1 MTEQYFEE
9 EEFSTQFTGK
19 TTLRIVQLTRPHW
32 KWVLGFLL
40 TITLVA
46 LLDSY
51 FTFLTSLI
59 IDDAILGEDLEAL
72 KNIVIRYGL
81 LILVGAAGVFGFIYL
96 AGILGERIRY
106 DLRKKMFV
114 HLQELSLSYY
124 NVTPVGWIMSR
135 VTSDSER
142 VAELVTWGFLD
153 VTWGIMNIATA
164 AIFMLM
170 INWQLAIIVLLAIP
184 VIIFVAV
191 QFKKKII
198 VEFREVRRINSK
210 ITGAFNETITGVRV
224 IKAFGREEHNVQEFD
239 VLTSEMYR
247 AGYRAAWL
255 SALFLPV
262 VMLISS
268 FAVGA
273 IIWFGGFQ
281 TQIGNMTIGGIQAF
295 VSYVVFMI
303 WPIQEMA
310 RVYAELQRAI
320 ASAERIFSLV
330 DAVPDISDRPDAFD
344 PGSIQGDIV
353 FENVNFYYEEDK
365 PVLQNFNLNVTR
377 GETVALVGPTGGGKT
392 TIVNLLCRFFEPK
405 EGTICIGGRNYED
418 IALHAIQSRIGVV
431 LQTPHLF
438 SGTISDN
445 IRYGKLDATDDE
457 IGAAAQLAGAHDF
470 IINLDKGYDEEVGEG
485 GNLLSVGQKQL
496 ISLAR
501 AVLREPEIFIMDE
514 ATSSVDT
521 ITEALIQ
528 KGMENLMAGRSS
540 FVIAHRLSTIKK
552 ADRILV
558 IKDGTIV
565 ENGSHAELLRQ
576 RGHYYRLYTAQ
587 FRSEL
592 EREYAPLEMA
602 TAAAD

>member
-1 MTEQYFEE
+1 MTDQYFEE
-9 EEFSTQFTGK
+9 EEFTTQFTGK
-19 TTLRIVQLTRPHW
+19 TTLRIVQLARPHW
-32 KWVLGFLL
+32 KWVFGFILM
-40 TITLVA
+40 ITMVSV
-46 LLDSY
+46 LDSY
-51 FTFLTSLI
+51 FTFLSAQI
-59 IDDAILGEDLEAL
+59 IDEAILGEDTEAL
-72 KNIVIRYGL
+72 KDIITRYGA
-81 LILVGAAGVFGFIYL
+81 LIFVQAAGVFGFIYL

-106 DLRKKMFV
+106 DLRKSMFV

-164 AIFMLM
+164 AIFMLI
-170 INWQLAIIVLLAIP
+170 INWQLALIVFLAIP
-184 VIIFVAV
+184 ILIIVAV

-210 ITGAFNETITGVRV
+210 ITGAYNETITGVRV
-224 IKAFGREEHNVQEFD
+224 IKAFGREDRNMQEFD
-239 VLTSEMYR
+239 GLTSEMYR

-255 SALFLPV
+255 SALFLPI

-273 IIWFGGFQ
+273 IIWFGGYQ

-295 VSYVVFMI
+295 VTYVVFMI

-330 DAVPDISDRPDAFD
+330 DAVPEISDKPGAID
-344 PGSIQGDIV
+344 PGSIQGDIA
-353 FENVNFYYEEDK
+353 FENVDFFYEKEK
-365 PVLQNFNLNVTR
+365 PVLQEFNLHINR
-377 GETVALVGPTGGGKT
+377 GETIALVGPTGGGKT
-392 TIVNLLCRFFEPK
+392 TIVNLICRFFEPK
-405 EGTICIGGRNYED
+405 EGTIRIGGRNYED
-418 IALHAIQSRIGVV
+418 YSLNLIQSRIGVV

-445 IRYGKLDATDDE
+445 IRYGKLDATDEE
-457 IGAAAQLAGAHDF
+457 IGAAAQLAGAHEF
-470 IINLDKGYDEEVGEG
+470 IMNLGEGYNEEVGEG

-528 KGMENLMAGRSS
+528 EGMENLMKGRTS

-558 IKDGTIV
+558 IKDGTII
-565 ENGSHAELLRQ
+565 EDGNHPELLRK
-576 RGHYYRLYTAQ
+576 RGHYYQLYTSQ

-592 EREYAPLEMA
+592 EQEYAPLEMA
-602 TAAAD
+602 TSAAD

>member
-1 MTEQYFEE
+1 MTDQYFEE
-9 EEFSTQFTGK
+9 EEFITQYTGNI
-19 TTLRIVQLTRPHW
+19 TRRILELAKPHW
-32 KWVLGFLL
+32 KWVIGFVLL
-40 TITLVA
+40 ITLVA

-51 FTFLTSLI
+51 FTFLSALI
-59 IDDAILGEDLEAL
+59 IDEAILGENTEAL
-72 KNIVIRYGL
+72 KTIVIRYGL
-81 LILVGAAGVFGFIYL
+81 LIGVQAAGVFGFIYL

-106 DLRKKMFV
+106 DLRKSMFV

-124 NVTPVGWIMSR
+124 NITPVGWIMSR

-153 VTWGIMNIATA
+153 VTWGVMNIATA
-164 AIFMLM
+164 AFFMLM
-170 INWQLAIIVLLAIP
+170 INWQLALIVFLAIP
-184 VIIFVAV
+184 VLIIVAV

-198 VEFREVRRINSK
+198 VEFRNVRRINSK
-210 ITGAFNETITGVRV
+210 ITGSFNETITGVRV
-224 IKAFGREEHNVQEFD
+224 IKAFGREERNMQEFD
-239 VLTSEMYR
+239 VLTSDMYR

-268 FAVGA
+268 FAVAA
-273 IIWFGGFQ
+273 IIVYGGFQ
-281 TQIGNMTIGGIQAF
+281 TQIGNMSIGGIQAF

-303 WPIQEMA
+303 WPIQELA
-310 RVYAELQRAI
+310 RVYAELQRAV

-330 DAVPDISDRPDAFD
+330 DAVPEISDKPEATD

-353 FENVNFYYEEDK
+353 FDNVSFFYEEDK
-365 PVLQNFNLNVTR
+365 PVLEDFNLQVQR
-377 GETVALVGPTGGGKT
+377 GETIALVGPTGGGKT

-405 EGTICIGGRNYED
+405 EGTICIGSRDYQD
-418 IALHAIQSRIGVV
+418 IVLDAIQSRIGVV

-445 IRYGKLDATDDE
+445 IRYGKLDATDEE
-457 IGAAAQLAGAHDF
+457 IGAAAQLAGAHEF
-470 IINLDKGYDEEVGEG
+470 IMKLDKGYDDEVGEG

-528 KGMENLMAGRSS
+528 KGMENLMEGRTS

-558 IKDGTIV
+558 IKDGSII
-565 ENGSHAELLRQ
+565 ENGSHSELLIL
-576 RGHYYRLYTAQ
+576 RGHYYRLYTSQ

-592 EREYAPLEMA
+592 EQEYAPLKMA

>member
-9 EEFSTQFTGK
+9 EEFTTQFTGNI
-19 TTLRIVQLTRPHW
+19 TLRIVQLAEPYW

-40 TITLVA
+40 MITLVS

-51 FTFLTSLI
+51 FTFLGSLI
-59 IDDAILGEDLEAL
+59 IDDAILGDDVEAL
-72 KNIVIRYGL
+72 KNIIIRYGS
-81 LILVGAAGVFGFIYL
+81 LIVVQAAGVFGFIYL

-106 DLRKKMFV
+106 DLRKDMFI

-153 VTWGIMNIATA
+153 ITWGIMNIATA
-164 AIFMLM
+164 AFFMLM
-170 INWQLAIIVLLAIP
+170 INWQLALIVFLAIP
-184 VIIFVAV
+184 ILIVVAV

-198 VEFREVRRINSK
+198 VEFREVRKINSK

-224 IKAFGREEHNVQEFD
+224 IKAFGREERNMQEFD

-247 AGYRAAWL
+247 AGYKAAWL
-255 SALFLPV
+255 SALFLPI

-273 IIWFGGFQ
+273 IVWFGGYQ
-281 TQIGNMTIGGIQAF
+281 TQIGNMSIGGIQAF

-303 WPIQEMA
+303 WPIQELA

-330 DAVPDISDRPDAFD
+330 DAVPEISDRPDAFD
-344 PGSIQGDIV
+344 PGSIRGDIV

-365 PVLQNFNLNVTR
+365 PVLQSFNLHIKR

-445 IRYGKLDATDDE
+445 IRYGKLDATDEE

-470 IINLDKGYDEEVGEG
+470 ILKLGKGYDDEVGEG

-528 KGMENLMAGRSS
+528 KGMENLMEDRTS

-558 IKDGTIV
+558 IKDGSII
-565 ENGSHAELLRQ
+565 ENGSHSELLRQ
-576 RGHYYRLYTAQ
+576 RGHYYRLYTSQ

-592 EREYAPLEMA
+592 EQEYSPLEMA

>member
-1 MTEQYFEE
+1 MTDQYFEE
-9 EEFSTQFTGK
+9 EEFTTQFTGK
-19 TTLRIVQLTRPHW
+19 TTLRIVQLAKPHW
-32 KWVLGFLL
+32 KWVLGFVLM
-40 TITLVA
+40 ITLVSV
-46 LLDSY
+46 LDSY
-51 FTFLTSLI
+51 FTFLSALI
-59 IDDAILGEDLEAL
+59 IDEAILGDDIEAL
-72 KNIVIRYGL
+72 KNIIIRYGM
-81 LILVGAAGVFGFIYL
+81 LIIVQAAGVFGFIYL

-106 DLRKKMFV
+106 DLRKKMFF

-164 AIFMLM
+164 AFFMLM
-170 INWQLAIIVLLAIP
+170 INWRLALIVFLAIP
-184 VIIFVAV
+184 VLIAVAV

-198 VEFREVRRINSK
+198 IEFREVRKINSK

-224 IKAFGREEHNVQEFD
+224 IKAFGKEESNMQEFD
-239 VLTSEMYR
+239 VLTGDMYR

-255 SALFLPV
+255 SAIFLPV

-268 FAVGA
+268 FAVAA
-273 IIWFGGFQ
+273 IIWFGGYQ
-281 TQIGNMTIGGIQAF
+281 TQIGNMSIGGIQAF

-353 FENVNFYYEEDK
+353 FDNVNFYYEEDK
-365 PVLQNFNLNVTR
+365 PILQSFNLHIKR
-377 GETVALVGPTGGGKT
+377 GETIALVGPTGGGKT

-405 EGTICIGGRNYED
+405 EGAISIGGRDYQD
-418 IALHAIQSRIGVV
+418 IVLHAIQSRIGVV

-445 IRYGKLDATDDE
+445 IRYGKLDATDEE
-457 IGAAAQLAGAHDF
+457 IGTAAQLAGAHDF
-470 IINLDKGYDEEVGEG
+470 IIKLNKGYDDEVGEG

-521 ITEALIQ
+521 ITEELIQ
-528 KGMENLMAGRSS
+528 KGMENLMADRTS

-558 IKDGTIV
+558 IKDGSII
-565 ENGSHAELLRQ
+565 EDGNHAELLRQ
-576 RGHYYRLYTAQ
+576 RGHYYRLYTSQ
-587 FRSEL
+587 FRSKL
-592 EREYAPLEMA
+592 EQEYAPLKMA
-602 TAAAD
+602 TSAAD